1 LTACTC
7 LSVHRYGWINRALP
21 AAELDQ
27 FVASLA
33 HRIASFPAV
42 GRAVVKERVN
52 AIGLASKEDF
62 DRDGELF
69 SQGVRNA
76 EAQHQIQAAMKRGL
90 QTRDGE
96 LTLAAIL
103 GGGN

>member
-1 LTACTC
+1 M
-7 LSVHRYGWINRALP
+7 
-21 AAELDQ
+21 
-27 FVASLA
+27 
-33 HRIASFPAV
+33 